1 MARRPDAH
9 AFRRLPDPPDP
20 GTRWIERA
28 EFDLL
33 PRGGEKFTLELET
46 LLRFNMNGLGY
57 AHPRWGHGLW
67 HGELEVEGES
77 WKQADLQPG
86 NPFHLHLHN
95 LVRARIGEKR
105 GIGLLEQILIGPH
118 QRYGFQGLAD
128 GAPA

>member
-1 MARRPDAH
+1 MHLEALGE
-9 AFRRLPDPPDP
+9 RLRSCP

-28 EFDLL
+28 EFDLF
-33 PRGGEKFTLELET
+33 PRGGEKFT
-46 LLRFNMNGLGY
+46 
-57 AHPRWGHGLW
+57 
-67 HGELEVEGES
+67 LEVEGES

-95 LVRARIGEKR
+95 LVRAHIGEKR

-128 GAPA
+128 GAHA